1 MKHCSTTGRV
11 TLADG
16 DETDRVEEHLF
27 ACGDCSARLHDM
39 ASLGAGLAALAHQG
53 RVTGIVSRTL
63 LNRMQRDGVHVRLY
77 SVVSGETVPCA
88 VFPADDLVVAAM
100 RADFSAADAVTLSV
114 MGPGDSPIGEVDD
127 VPVSRSGQRTP
138 LGPACRSRASDAIDA
153 AADHARVRW
162 RDARRTRHLRA
173 RPLSVDT
180 ADVTILPVP
189 SGGAPRPHTSAGPNT
204 TAGIRN
210 SPMQQ
215 SVPVTHR
222 FRSARKDSGRMYDI
236 PPLSLDDIG

>member
-1 MKHCSTTGRV
+1 MRPSCNAPIPDE
-11 TLADG
+11 TLLDYWARDRADG

-77 SVVSGETVPCA
+77 SVASGETVPCA

-114 MGPGDSPIGEVDD
+114 MGPGDSPIGQVDD
-127 VPVSRSGQRTP
+127 VPVSGLDGELFWVLP
-138 LGPACRSRASDAIDA
+138 A
-153 AADHARVRW
+153 AAVRQMPSMRLRLTLASVGATRAVLGTYVLDH
-162 RDARRTRHLRA
+162 
-173 RPLSVDT
+173 
-180 ADVTILPVP
+180 
-189 SGGAPRPHTSAGPNT
+189 SAST
-204 TAGIRN
+204 
-210 SPMQQ
+210 
-215 SVPVTHR
+215 
-222 FRSARKDSGRMYDI
+222 
-236 PPLSLDDIG
+236 PPA